1 MYTVRARVFCFA
13 SGVDEKLQQQTKQ
26 NKKKTSNKL
35 DQSCRLGQRRLGG
48 VAFCCSRAVSA
59 CKVVY
64 PHGTVKSAVAPETL
78 NATTK

>member
-13 SGVDEKLQQQTKQ
+13 SGTYEKLQQQTKQ
-26 NKKKTSNKL
+26 NKKTSNKL

-64 PHGTVKSAVAPETL
+64 PPGTVKSAVAPETL